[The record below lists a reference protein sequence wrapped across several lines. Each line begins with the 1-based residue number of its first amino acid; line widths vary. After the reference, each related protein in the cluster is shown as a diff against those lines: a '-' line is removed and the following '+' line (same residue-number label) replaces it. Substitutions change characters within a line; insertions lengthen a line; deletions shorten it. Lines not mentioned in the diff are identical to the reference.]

1 MTYLEG
7 RCLSYG
13 QTIPYHPV
21 IDMLRHNC
29 DIRETDGPKTITE
42 KVRLALQELGMDPE
56 DSAPYLLQLLG
67 VQDEA
72 KAITQLMPEAV
83 RTRTFETLRHMSLKG
98 SQQRPLI
105 FEIEDLHWIDHT
117 SQDYLASLVESLTGA
132 SILLL
137 TTYRPGYHP
146 QWINKSY
153 ATQLSLHSLTRP
165 DALNVVRSIRQRAEL
180 PERLEQTIIEK
191 AEGNPFFLEELTRAV
206 VEHGDFQAE
215 MIVPDTIQGVLS
227 ARLDR
232 LPEPYKQL
240 LQTASVLGRE
250 FSPRLL
256 EMIWQ
261 GSGPLTSSLL
271 DLKRLEF
278 LYEQT
283 RAEEPVYVFKHAL
296 TQDVAYESLLTTRRQ
311 RLHAAA
317 GTALEA
323 LYPDGLTERS
333 EELAYHFSLGGVWD
347 KAFNYLTRS
356 GDKARQAFANQ
367 EAITFYTQALEV
379 NERLAP
385 ALDAAQLL
393 PVYEGRGLVWFLQFH
408 YDEAIADFQRM
419 RQIAK
424 DVDNHQKEG
433 EGLCHLAYVH
443 WMKLRE
449 DQMPFVEQ
457 YAQEALQLSR
467 QTGNRNILAKS
478 LTNLGLLHQTRGNLH
493 EANRYMEESLQIS
506 RHERYTDSLAQNLLW
521 LNTQAYWQG
530 RFHHAVQL
538 GQESV
543 ALARDVYDGFS
554 ELFNLA
560 FFCLEYSSLGEY
572 AQAFCIVQE
581 GITKAKT
588 RDNIYFLGRLI
599 NSQGW
604 LLSSL
609 GDISQAMICDQE
621 SVEIGRTYR
630 IPNVEISALIN
641 IGLDYLALNQH
652 DDALSFLQPT
662 LERVEQEAL
671 GSHRWRWKIRLLT
684 GLAAL
689 FTTTGDYTQALRYV
703 EEGLKEAQ
711 ATSSQKY
718 IALGLA
724 LRGKIAM
731 QLGDT
736 NTAGTELQRALTL
749 ADQLQSPSLI
759 YPIAYDFGQWHE
771 RSGNEREAA
780 TLYGKSKAII
790 DQMAASVGDEALRTT
805 FLQSALVQ
813 EIHERATRLGG

>member
-1 MTYLEG
+1 M
-7 RCLSYG
+7 R
-13 QTIPYHPV
+13 
-21 IDMLRHNC
+21 
-29 DIRETDGPKTITE
+29 
-42 KVRLALQELGMDPE
+42 KV
-56 DSAPYLLQLLG
+56 
-67 VQDEA
+67 
-72 KAITQLMPEAV
+72 
-83 RTRTFETLRHMSLKG
+83 
-98 SQQRPLI
+98 
-105 FEIEDLHWIDHT
+105 
-117 SQDYLASLVESLTGA
+117 
-132 SILLL
+132 
-137 TTYRPGYHP
+137 
-146 QWINKSY
+146 
-153 ATQLSLHSLTRP
+153 
-165 DALNVVRSIRQRAEL
+165 
-180 PERLEQTIIEK
+180 
-191 AEGNPFFLEELTRAV
+191 
-206 VEHGDFQAE
+206 
-215 MIVPDTIQGVLS
+215 
-227 ARLDR
+227 
-232 LPEPYKQL
+232 
-240 LQTASVLGRE
+240 
-250 FSPRLL
+250 
-256 EMIWQ
+256 
-261 GSGPLTSSLL
+261 
-271 DLKRLEF
+271 
-278 LYEQT
+278 
-283 RAEEPVYVFKHAL
+283 
-296 TQDVAYESLLTTRRQ
+296 
-311 RLHAAA
+311 
-317 GTALEA
+317 
-323 LYPDGLTERS
+323 
-333 EELAYHFSLGGVWD
+333 
-347 KAFNYLTRS
+347 
-356 GDKARQAFANQ
+356 
-367 EAITFYTQALEV
+367 
-379 NERLAP
+379 
-385 ALDAAQLL
+385 
-393 PVYEGRGLVWFLQFH
+393 
-408 YDEAIADFQRM
+408 
-419 RQIAK
+419 AK

-457 YAQEALQLSR
+457 YAQEALELSR

-530 RFHHAVQL
+530 RFHRAVQL

-560 FFCLEYSSLGEY
+560 FFCLEYGSLGEY
-572 AQAFCIVQE
+572 AQAFRIVQE
-581 GITKAKT
+581 GITKAKA
-588 RDNIYFLGRLI
+588 RDNIFFLGRLI

-609 GDISQAMICDQE
+609 GDISQAMTCDQE
-621 SVEIGRTYR
+621 SVEIGRVYH
-630 IPNVEISALIN
+630 ISNVEISALIN

-652 DDALSFLQPT
+652 DDALFFLKPT
-662 LERVEQEAL
+662 LERVEREAL

-718 IALGLA
+718 IALGWA
-724 LRGKIAM
+724 LRGKIAT

-759 YPIAYDFGQWHE
+759 YPIAYGFGQWHE

-780 TLYGKSKAII
+780 TLYGKSKATI